1 MYRRLTSLEIE
12 ILEQNGSTSSDWSL
26 VEVAEDFMPQFIK
39 HVHFDGVVR
48 LGRFERQHTLPGG
61 VSHASGVYNATL
73 HNCTVDNDVL
83 IKDIHSYIAN
93 YDIEDGVVIINCNR
107 IVVTGQ
113 TTFGNGTR
121 VSVLSEVGGREVPI
135 YECLSAHLAYI
146 IALYRHHISAVD
158 YIVEAIMTYA
168 QRRQSERGRIGC
180 CSYISDCQQIVN
192 TNIGTGAQITGATL
206 LKEGTVLSS
215 LEAPTIIGELAIMK
229 EFILA
234 YSSVVDGGAVIDKC
248 YVGEGCRIGKQYS
261 AENSLFFANCKGM
274 HGEACSIFAG
284 PYTVTHHKSTLLIA
298 GYFSFMNA
306 GSGSNQ
312 SNHMYKLG
320 PIHQGIVERGSK
332 TSSDSY
338 ILWPARIGAFSLVMG
353 RHTNHPDTSDLPFSY
368 LLERDNKTLIVPA
381 AALRSVGTIRDA
393 KKWAKRDCRKALTK
407 IDQINFNLLS
417 PYTIQKMERGLKLL
431 THIKQTSGESSDVYI
446 YNKARIDASALNKGI
461 AIYRMGIY
469 KFLGNSIISRLEGK
483 TLRSNT
489 ELTAHITPVNRAGE
503 GAWIDMAGLIAPKEI
518 VDEFINSI
526 TTNKLQLD
534 DIHTFFESTHHNYY
548 EYEWTWAAGLMC
560 RCLNKNLAEVTAADL
575 IDLIE
580 KWQQSVV
587 ILDRELYEDA
597 KKEFTLIQRIGFG
610 IDGNQTDAETDFEQ
624 VRGDFESNSFV
635 REVIEHIDCKQK
647 LGDKTID
654 ALRPLTR

>member
-1 MYRRLTSLEIE
+1 MYRKLTSLEIE
-12 ILEQNGSTSSDWSL
+12 ILECSGSTSSDWSL
-26 VEVAEDFMPQFIK
+26 VEVVEDFAPQFIK
-39 HVHFDGVVR
+39 HTHFDAEVR
-48 LGRFERQHTLPGG
+48 LGHFERQHTLPGG
-61 VSHASGVYNATL
+61 VSHDSGVYNATL
-73 HNCTVDNDVL
+73 HNCTVGNDVL

-93 YDIEDGVVIINCNR
+93 YDIEDGVAIVNCNR
-107 IVVTGQ
+107 IVVTGP

-135 YECLSAHLAYI
+135 YEHLSAHLAYI
-146 IALYRHHISAVD
+146 IAMYRHHINAVEH
-158 YIVEAIMTYA
+158 IIEAITTYA
-168 QRRQSERGRIGC
+168 QKRQSDRGCIGR
-180 CSYISDCQQIVN
+180 CSYILDCQQIIN
-192 TNIGTGAQITGATL
+192 TNIGACAQITGATL

-215 LEAPTIIGELAIMK
+215 LEAPTIIGELVIMK

-234 YSSVVDGGAVIDKC
+234 YSSVVDAGAVIDKC

-368 LLERDNKTLIVPA
+368 LLERDNRTLIVPA

-393 KKWAKRDCRKALTK
+393 KKWSKRDCRMASTK

-446 YNKARIDASALNKGI
+446 YNKARIDAPALNKGI
-461 AIYRMGIY
+461 AIYQMGVY
-469 KFLGNSIISRLEGK
+469 KFLGNSIISRLGGK
-483 TLRSNT
+483 TFRSNA
-489 ELTAHITPVNRAGE
+489 ELIEHLTPISRAGN
-503 GAWIDMAGLIAPKEI
+503 GAWIDMAGLITPKEI

-526 TTNKLQLD
+526 ATNRLELD
-534 DIHTFFESTHHNYY
+534 DIHSFFEYTHRNYY
-548 EYEWTWAAGLMC
+548 EYEWTWASDLMC
-560 RCLNKNLAEVTAADL
+560 RYLGKSLAEVTATDL
-575 IDLIE
+575 IYLIE

-587 ILDRELYEDA
+587 TLDKELYEDA

-610 IDGNQTDAETDFEQ
+610 IDGDEADAETDFEQ

-647 LGDKTID
+647 LGDKTIA
-654 ALRPLTR
+654 ALRSLTR